1 MARLLYL
8 SFEADGMRPLPAREE
23 AAELRRMLAGRVEVI
38 EAHDVTVAQLP
49 GLLTQHKPQIVH
61 WTGHGTPDNE
71 LLARRSPAERHLG
84 NERLSAQHLTELLRA
99 LADQGRLGA
108 RLLVL
113 NACFGRVVASAV
125 REVVPCVIGWDD
137 AVLSEL
143 ARAYSAALYEQLA
156 QGCSVAEAH
165 AVGSRVVAAKD
176 PDTLR
181 RFGLEH
187 RDEVQPM
194 DITIAGGGQEVQVAP
209 LPRPS
214 AEPVARCEIVLML
227 DVYTTNPRLR
237 AEIEEMPDAPGVDAR
252 WIQYTADAHA
262 PRLDAGPVGPE
273 KDWAHMARRAAE
285 MVQRFRE
292 LHARAGLPVRLFV
305 AGQAPFALF
314 SLVGHLISRFKIE
327 VVFLHLFDK
336 QGWQRMTLTPE
347 TTATETYFSE
357 VSGFDLSRWQG
368 DGQRLAVYLQ
378 VSRLPFKDQDGLRK
392 TIQGVMDPTGES
404 WVDIAWLVNL
414 AGRDMDDQ
422 NFNAIANEIVQHL
435 GGLGVVAQGLQEL
448 WLCLNVPAPVAF
460 LVGWAINPNQIP
472 RLVLTQ
478 YLRPTYHPVI
488 QIPLP
493 ERVPPRIDQTPEA
506 ATERGRLRL
515 RFQQVL
521 GRLQAQITVDDLR
534 MPDLLGGD
542 STETE
547 AAATALRD
555 RLGRL
560 QLQLDPAASPGF
572 WLSTL
577 TDEIALGEGFLEAL
591 RFVSP
596 ERVETLMELFILHE
610 LFHEQQG
617 LASETYEGIGRAAVV
632 LGELDDVAD
641 SFAIRALM
649 ACRFRRGGV
658 AEEEASSAR
667 LCASLDAHLEGMRA
681 FDRLEQGPRLV
692 DLPERRLRRYLR
704 WALLRARAA
713 GVRRAAQVVP
723 LLSQRLL
730 VEMVPMD
737 GRLDERTRDK
747 LVKGKR
753 EDTELVIVIGRA
765 LIRVSQGRTFKPEEV
780 LKHVLELDMD
790 ALWRSLTTVV
800 VEHRAHLQP

>member
-1 MARLLYL
+1 MSRLLYL
-8 SFEADGMRPLPAREE
+8 SFGADGMRPLPAREE
-23 AAELRRMLAGRVEVI
+23 AAELRSMLAGRVEVI

-71 LLARRSPAERHLG
+71 LLARRSPAERNLG
-84 NERLSAQHLTELLRA
+84 NERISAENLTTLLRA
-99 LADQGRLGA
+99 LADQGRLDA

-113 NACFGRVVASAV
+113 NACFGRVVASAL
-125 REVVPCVIGWDD
+125 REVLPCVIGWDD
-137 AVLSEL
+137 AVPSEL
-143 ARAYSAALYEQLA
+143 ARAYSSALYEQLA
-156 QGCSVAEAH
+156 HGCSVAEAH
-165 AVGSRVVAAKD
+165 AVGARVVAAKD
-176 PDTLR
+176 LGALR

-187 RDEVQPM
+187 RDEVNPM
-194 DITIAGGGQEVQVAP
+194 DITIAGGGEAVRVAP
-209 LPRPS
+209 RPPPS

-237 AEIEEMPDAPGVDAR
+237 ADVEAMPDAPGSDAR
-252 WIQYTADAHA
+252 WIQYSDDPNA
-262 PRLDAGPVGPE
+262 PRLDVGPVGPE
-273 KDWAHMARRAAE
+273 KDWAHMAQRVAQ

-305 AGQAPFALF
+305 AGQAPLPLF
-314 SLVGHLISRFKIE
+314 SLVGHLISRFKME

-336 QGWQRMTLTPE
+336 QGWQRLTLTPE
-347 TTATETYFSE
+347 HAQTEPYFSE
-357 VSGFDLSRWQG
+357 ASGFDHRRWRG
-368 DGQRLAVYLQ
+368 DGQRLAAYLQ
-378 VSRLPFKDQDGLRK
+378 VSPLPFKDPDTVRE
-392 TIQGVMDPTGES
+392 TIQKSLDPKAES
-404 WVDIAWLVNL
+404 WVDVAWLVNL
-414 AGRDMDDQ
+414 AGRTMDDQ
-422 NFNAIANEIVQHL
+422 NFNTIASEIAHHL
-435 GGLGVVAQGLQEL
+435 GGLGVIAQGLQEL
-448 WLCLNVPAPVAF
+448 WLCLLVPAPVAF

-478 YLRPTYHPVI
+478 FVKPAYHPVI

-493 ERVPPRIDQTPEA
+493 ERVPPRIAETAEA

-521 GRLQAQITVDDLR
+521 ARLQAQITTDDLK

-542 STETE
+542 SAEIE
-547 AAATALRD
+547 ATATALRD

-610 LFHEQQG
+610 LFHDQQG

-632 LGELDDVAD
+632 LGELDDIAD

-649 ACRFRRGGV
+649 ACRLRRGGV

-723 LLSQRLL
+723 LLSRRLL

-747 LVKGKR
+747 LVKGAR
-753 EDTELVIVIGRA
+753 EDTELVIVVGRA

-780 LKHVLELDMD
+780 LKHVLELNMD
-790 ALWRSLTTVV
+790 ALWRSLTAVV